1 VPRIWIALF
10 LGVVAMAPG
19 HAFAQPNQHCRAQ
32 YLEQVL
38 QSGQV
43 PNLTRCRPDD
53 VRKSLKAYNYDLE
66 IENRIPNNIPAGRIV
81 SQQVGDDVVAV
92 VVSTGPAYQP
102 NHGDDP
108 YEQPQHNG
116 GGGHG
121 GGLFKEIV
129 KSVLPV
135 ILTPNQQP
143 PYQPPPYQ
151 EPPYQEPTY
160 QPPVSPQPPAPQP
173 APPVAVPPTPVA
185 TPVPAPQPAPVS
197 PKPVEVAKATPPAAP
212 VTPPPKQPEPTP
224 KPPKQLAQATTP
236 APKPKPVTETP
247 PEPAP
252 EIKSAVVTPP
262 QNPPVV
268 VPEQTPPPPAAV
280 PPPPQTQFVIEGKPS
295 VGDGKQFA
303 FTIRRENGDRAGHV
317 LQLDYSDPSLLV
329 APPSQ
334 FVFGPNLPDKV
345 ALRLQAA
352 TRARG
357 AGDRNLTVTVTSGD
371 QAEIAQPNSVTAV
384 ILGRPSWWD
393 LIRAALS
400 SPAALIAAAAAAAVA
415 GAASL
420 YLWPRATCSLGT
432 PSVDL
437 GPIPLRNDWPS
448 LHVDTILGSAS
459 FSIPHP
465 LPIGRR
471 TDAHQPVSA

>member
-1 VPRIWIALF
+1 MPRIWIALF
-10 LGVVAMAPG
+10 SGVVAMAPG
-19 HAFAQPNQHCRAQ
+19 HALAQPNQHCRAQ
-32 YLEQVL
+32 YLDQVL

-53 VRKSLKAYNYDLE
+53 VRQTLKAYNYDLE

-92 VVSTGPAYQP
+92 VVSTGPAYQQP

-121 GGLFKEIV
+121 GGFLKDIV

-135 ILTPNQQP
+135 ILTPNQQQPYQPP
-143 PYQPPPYQ
+143 PYQQPPYQ
-151 EPPYQEPTY
+151 EPPYQQPTY
-160 QPPVSPQPPAPQP
+160 PQPPAPQP
-173 APPVAVPPTPVA
+173 APPVAPTPVA
-185 TPVPAPQPAPVS
+185 TPLPPAPEPAPAPS
-197 PKPVEVAKATPPAAP
+197 KPVDVAKATPPAAP
-212 VTPPPKQPEPTP
+212 VTPPPKQPEPTA
-224 KPPKQLAQATTP
+224 KPPKQLAQAKPP
-236 APKPKPVTETP
+236 APKPPVAETP
-247 PEPAP
+247 TEPLP
-252 EIKSAVVTPP
+252 EIKPAVVTPP
-262 QNPPVV
+262 ESPVVIAPETPTAPPV
-268 VPEQTPPPPAAV
+268 V
-280 PPPPQTQFVIEGKPS
+280 PPPPPPTRFSIDGNPS
-295 VGDGKQFA
+295 VADGKQFA
-303 FTIRRENGDRAGHV
+303 FILRRKNSDRAGHV

-334 FVFGPNLPDKV
+334 FVFGPNMPDKV

-357 AGDRNLTVTVTSGD
+357 ARDQSLTVTVTSGD
-371 QAEIAQPNSVTAV
+371 EAQVATPNSVTAL

-393 LIRAALS
+393 LIKAALA
-400 SPAALIAAAAAAAVA
+400 SPAALIAAAAGAMLA

-420 YLWPRATCSLGT
+420 YLWPRAKCSLGT

-459 FSIPHP
+459 FSIPNP
-465 LPIGRR
+465 LPIGSR
-471 TDAHQPVSA
+471 TDAQQPVSA